1 MGGLSPSRAGQE
13 GEEQEQLVPFPQV
26 KIPCMMPS
34 PRQKGAQLP
43 WQARSVTGT
52 SPVSCK
58 RRGMESKR
66 FE

>member
-1 MGGLSPSRAGQE
+1 MGGLRPSRAGQE
-13 GEEQEQLVPFPQV
+13 GEEQDQPLPFPQV
-26 KIPCMMPS
+26 EIPCTMPS

-43 WQARSVTGT
+43 WQARTVTGT

-58 RRGMESKR
+58 RGAMESKH